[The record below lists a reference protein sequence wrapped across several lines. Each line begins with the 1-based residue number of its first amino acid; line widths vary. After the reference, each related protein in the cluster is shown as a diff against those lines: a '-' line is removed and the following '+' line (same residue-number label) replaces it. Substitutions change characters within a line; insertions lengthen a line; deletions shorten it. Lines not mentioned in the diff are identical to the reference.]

1 MYYLALILI
10 SRHSAYHILI
20 NPELSDHLSYVT
32 LFQYS
37 HGRLYKTRLTVIHSV
52 DQLIVVRLC
61 YGSVIVVMIV
71 FFVCRHNCFCAI
83 TLVLVDLHF

>member
-52 DQLIVVRLC
+52 DQLIVVQLC
-61 YGSVIVVMIV
+61 YGPVIVI
-71 FFVCRHNCFCAI
+71 VCRHNCFCAI
-83 TLVLVDLHF
+83 TLVLVVLHF